1 MPITFLTNHDKEELN
16 QSVENL
22 SKEIAKKN
30 GLTSAQITAL
40 DNMFK
45 VCAYTSP
52 ADSAYAA
59 FCKAFGIAG
68 VVNVPLAD
76 YSEWYKQGSGISVI
90 DNGFSVVSPELSYS
104 AGIAVGIL
112 QDGKYG
118 DYKNKTLKISYDVA
132 GEISTGASIPI
143 YLRTYTDVPGS
154 DYLENQ
160 TAFTRGHVT
169 QQANHVEW
177 TITPSAA
184 TWENGTPND
193 TDYMGLQF
201 YFYFVGTATIT
212 NFAIEV
218 V

>member
-1 MPITFLTNHDKEELN
+1 MAITFLTNEDKNIIDGQIGKLSEEMAN
-16 QSVENL
+16 KS
-22 SKEIAKKN
+22 

-45 VCAYTSP
+45 VCAYVSSAET
-52 ADSAYAA
+52 AYAA
-59 FCKAFGIAG
+59 FCEAFGVAG

-104 AGIAVGIL
+104 AGIAIGIL
-112 QDGKYG
+112 QEGKYAN
-118 DYKNKTLKISYDVA
+118 YKDKTLKISFDVD

-143 YLRTYTDVPGS
+143 YLRTYTDVPSS

-160 TAFTRGHVT
+160 TAFTRGPVT
-169 QQANHVEW
+169 HQANHVEW